1 MKMGNIW
8 SFLDIIFVGAGVY
21 MLYAWI
27 LMIKKGEIKQEVLM
41 SKDIELKKCKDLED
55 YKAYIAPKMVVF
67 GVSAV
72 IYGGMGLVN
81 SYVTPLPSMLYNV
94 MMFVFL
100 LVLIWFAL
108 MARKG
113 TEKFW

>member
-1 MKMGNIW
+1 
-8 SFLDIIFVGAGVY
+8 
-21 MLYAWI
+21 MLYAWF
-27 LMIKKGEIKQEVLM
+27 LMKKKGEIKQEVLM
-41 SKDIELKKCKDLED
+41 SKDIELKKCKDLEG

-108 MARKG
+108 MERKG

>member
-1 MKMGNIW
+1 
-8 SFLDIIFVGAGVY
+8 
-21 MLYAWI
+21 MLYAWF
-27 LMIKKGEIKQEVLM
+27 LMKKKGEIKQEVLM
-41 SKDIELKKCKDLED
+41 SKDIELKKCKDLEG
-55 YKAYIAPKMVVF
+55 YKAYIAPKMLVF
-67 GVSAV
+67 GVGAV
-72 IYGGMGLVN
+72 AYGGMGLVN

-100 LVLIWFAL
+100 LVPIWFAL

>member
-1 MKMGNIW
+1 MDNIW

-21 MLYAWI
+21 MLYAWF
-27 LMIKKGEIKQEVLM
+27 LMKKKGEIKQEVLM
-41 SKDIELKKCKDLED
+41 SKDIELKKCKDLEG

-108 MARKG
+108 MERKG

>member
-1 MKMGNIW
+1 
-8 SFLDIIFVGAGVY
+8 
-21 MLYAWI
+21 MLYAWF
-27 LMIKKGEIKQEVLM
+27 LMKKKGEIKQEVLM
-41 SKDIELKKCKDLED
+41 GKDIDLKKCKDLEG
-55 YKAYIAPKMVVF
+55 YKAFIGPKMLVF
-67 GVSAV
+67 GVGAV
-72 IYGGMGLVN
+72 VYGGMGLVN

>member
-1 MKMGNIW
+1 MEFSGYYFCG
-8 SFLDIIFVGAGVY
+8 SRR
-21 MLYAWI
+21 LYAVC
-27 LMIKKGEIKQEVLM
+27 LVSYEKKGEIKQEVLM
-41 SKDIELKKCKDLED
+41 SKDIELKKCKDLEG

>member
-1 MKMGNIW
+1 
-8 SFLDIIFVGAGVY
+8 
-21 MLYAWI
+21 MLYAWF
-27 LMIKKGEIKQEVLM
+27 LMKKKGEIKQEVLM
-41 SKDIELKKCKDLED
+41 SKDIELKKCKDLEG

-100 LVLIWFAL
+100 LVLIWVRADG
-108 MARKG
+108 AKGNRKVLVKYVRIPA
-113 TEKFW
+113 E